1 MDYYNRRPLKFHKD
15 IPIFSEIDD
24 YINNYFKISSDHIES
39 ITQKN
44 NNPWIKQWVLEEMEK
59 STLRHVMNAISATGK
74 SPIKILDVG
83 VGLGR
88 LLDRISKNKKI
99 NQSIDFYGMDIS
111 LPYLDIAH
119 SNGLNVA
126 MAKIEDM
133 PYINNYF
140 DIITCTDVLE
150 HVEDLNLCISKILNC
165 LKHGGVLI
173 VRVPNRED
181 LSAYLKTDYPYYFA
195 HLRGFDE
202 YSLELLF
209 TRIFKLD
216 LIDKSAGLYYENTK
230 LLKYFP
236 IHYLN
241 LLIRGFL
248 RSIKLFSKKL
258 YLSLLPLVYHPTE
271 INVVLRK
278 PLQID
283 GS

>member
-1 MDYYNRRPLKFHKD
+1 VDYYNRRPLNFHKD
-15 IPIFSEIDD
+15 IPIFREIDD
-24 YINNYFKISSDHIES
+24 YVNNYFKISSDHIES
-39 ITQKN
+39 ITQEN

-59 STLRHVMNAISATGK
+59 STLRLVMDAISTTGTN
-74 SPIKILDVG
+74 PIKILDVG

-88 LLDRISKNKKI
+88 LLDRISKTK
-99 NQSIDFYGMDIS
+99 NQSIDLYGVDIS
-111 LPYLDIAH
+111 LPYLEIAR

-133 PYINNYF
+133 PYIKNYF

-150 HVEDLNLCISKILNC
+150 HVYDLNLCISEILNC

-181 LSAYLKTDYPYYFA
+181 LSAYLKSDYPYYFA

-236 IHYLN
+236 IYSLN

-248 RSIKLFSKKL
+248 RFIKLFSKKI
-258 YLSLLPLVYHPTE
+258 YLLLLPLFYHPTE
-271 INVVLRK
+271 INIVLRK

-283 GS
+283 GG

>member
-1 MDYYNRRPLKFHKD
+1 MDYYNRRPLNFHKD
-15 IPIFSEIDD
+15 IPIFREIDD
-24 YINNYFKISSDHIES
+24 YVNNYFKISSDHIES
-39 ITQKN
+39 ITQEN

-59 STLRHVMNAISATGK
+59 STLRLVMDAISTTGTN
-74 SPIKILDVG
+74 PIKILDVG

-88 LLDRISKNKKI
+88 LLDRISKTK
-99 NQSIDFYGMDIS
+99 NQSIDLYGVDIS
-111 LPYLDIAH
+111 LPYLEIAR

-133 PYINNYF
+133 PYIKNYF

-150 HVEDLNLCISKILNC
+150 HVYDLNLCISEILNC

-181 LSAYLKTDYPYYFA
+181 LSAYLKSDYPYYFA

-236 IHYLN
+236 IYSLN

-248 RSIKLFSKKL
+248 RFIKLFSKKI
-258 YLSLLPLVYHPTE
+258 YLLLLPLFYHPTE
-271 INVVLRK
+271 INIVLRK

-283 GS
+283 GG